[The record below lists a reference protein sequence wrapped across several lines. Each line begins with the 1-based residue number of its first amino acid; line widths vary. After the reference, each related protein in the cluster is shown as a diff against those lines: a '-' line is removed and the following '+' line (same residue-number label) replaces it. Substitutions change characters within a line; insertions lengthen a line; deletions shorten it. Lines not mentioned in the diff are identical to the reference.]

1 MLPLAQ
7 LPDSDEHD
15 TSVPQLQGLPVLT
28 GMLLRSYF
36 SLHHAQMAAYHARMS
51 RNLDLD
57 GTEEMAIALEAH
69 VSAAV
74 ISAGAFIDAT
84 ANEVAENDAHPR
96 NRAKGVPASLLRL
109 NELLEDANAQ
119 QLDYTDPLWMDAQTV
134 IDLRNRLIHY
144 KHDWLDAGTEN
155 MVGENR
161 LYGSPLQS
169 RLEAAFEFLPTT
181 VHYIPRFLSPD
192 CAAWAI
198 NSATAFLD
206 EFFARLGRTAH
217 HDHLRHR
224 IEVER
229 P

>member
-1 MLPLAQ
+1 M
-7 LPDSDEHD
+7 
-15 TSVPQLQGLPVLT
+15 LT
-28 GMLLRSYF
+28 GMLLRSHF
-36 SLHHAQMAAYHARMS
+36 SLHHAQMAAYHARTS
-51 RNLDLD
+51 RNVDLD
-57 GTEEMAIALEAH
+57 GSEEAAIALGAH

-84 ANEVAENDAHPR
+84 ANEVAENDAPPR
-96 NRAKGVPASLLRL
+96 NRVKGLPASLLRL
-109 NELLEDANAQ
+109 NELLEDASAQ
-119 QLDYTDPLWMDAQTV
+119 QVDHTDPLWMDAQTV

-144 KHDWLDAGTEN
+144 KYDWLDMGTEN
-155 MVGENR
+155 MMGENS
-161 LYGSPLQS
+161 LYDSPLQS

-198 NSATAFLD
+198 NSATSFLD
-206 EFFARLGRTAH
+206 EFFSRLGRTAN